1 MKFSILIPAYKL
13 AFFKECLDSILVQTY
28 KNFEIVIVNDSS
40 PEDLDS
46 VVLKYSDSRI
56 KYFKN
61 EKNCGVINV
70 VDNWNICLSHATGDY
85 VICIGDDDKLL
96 PNCLEEYSKLLDK
109 YPDIGLLHGW
119 TEIINERSE
128 VVKPTTHRCEFES
141 ALSLMWHRMHAY
153 EQQFIGDFCFN
164 REWLLQHGG
173 FYKLPLAWG
182 SDDVSA
188 LIGASKNGVANT
200 QIPVFQYRIN
210 SQTISNTGDISEKM
224 NAILLT
230 YKWKNDFLSQKLEH
244 QQDELYR
251 KDVLNEI
258 AHAYQKAC
266 GQTIAKEFKSKRFW
280 RILYWWSNMKKF
292 NLKIKTLL
300 YAMAQSFK

>member
-13 AFFKECLDSILVQTY
+13 AFFNECLDSILVQTY

-40 PEDLDS
+40 PEDLGS
-46 VVLKYSDSRI
+46 VVQKYSDSRI
-56 KYFKN
+56 KYFEN
-61 EKNCGVINV
+61 EKNCGAVNV

-182 SDDVSA
+182 SDDISA

-210 SQTISNTGDISEKM
+210 SQTISNTGDISVKM

-230 YKWKNDFLSQKLEH
+230 YKWENDFLS
-244 QQDELYR
+244 
-251 KDVLNEI
+251 
-258 AHAYQKAC
+258 
-266 GQTIAKEFKSKRFW
+266 
-280 RILYWWSNMKKF
+280 KKVR
-292 NLKIKTLL
+292 TS
-300 YAMAQSFK
+300 AR

>member
-61 EKNCGVINV
+61 EKNCGAINV

-96 PNCLEEYSKLLDK
+96 PNCLEDYFKLLEK
-109 YPDIGLLHGW
+109 YPNIGLLHGW
-119 TEIINERSE
+119 TEIINEKSE
-128 VVKPTTHRCEFES
+128 VVNPTTHRCEFES

-182 SDDVSA
+182 CDDISA

-210 SQTISNTGDISEKM
+210 SQTISKTGDISEKM
-224 NAILLT
+224 NAILLA
-230 YKWKNDFLSQKLEH
+230 YKWKNDFLAKKLEH
-244 QQDELYR
+244 HQDELYR
-251 KDVLNEI
+251 MDILSKI
-258 AHAYQKAC
+258 AHAYQKTC
-266 GQTIAKEFKSKRFW
+266 GQTIAADIKCKALRG
-280 RILYWWSNMKKF
+280 ILYWWANRKKY
-292 NLKIKTLL
+292 NISLKTLL
-300 YAMAQSFK
+300 YAMVQSWK

>member
-61 EKNCGVINV
+61 EKNCGAINV

-96 PNCLEEYSKLLDK
+96 PNCLEDYFKLLEK
-109 YPDIGLLHGW
+109 YPNIGLLHGW
-119 TEIINERSE
+119 TEIINEKSE
-128 VVKPTTHRCEFES
+128 VVNPTTHRCEFES

-182 SDDVSA
+182 SDDISA

-210 SQTISNTGDISEKM
+210 SQTISKTGDISEKM
-224 NAILLT
+224 NAILLA
-230 YKWKNDFLSQKLEH
+230 YKWKNDFLSKKLEH

-251 KDVLNEI
+251 MDILSKI
-258 AHAYQKAC
+258 AHAYQKTC
-266 GQTIAKEFKSKRFW
+266 GQTIATDIKCKALRG
-280 RILYWWSNMKKF
+280 ILYWWANRKKY
-292 NLKIKTLL
+292 NISLKTLL
-300 YAMAQSFK
+300 YAMVQSWK

>member
-28 KNFEIVIVNDSS
+28 KDFEIVIVNDSS

-70 VDNWNICLSHATGDY
+70 VDNWNISLSHATGDY

-153 EQQFIGDFCFN
+153 EQQFIGDF
-164 REWLLQHGG
+164 
-173 FYKLPLAWG
+173 
-182 SDDVSA
+182 A
-188 LIGASKNGVANT
+188 LIENGS
-200 QIPVFQYRIN
+200 F
-210 SQTISNTGDISEKM
+210 
-224 NAILLT
+224 
-230 YKWKNDFLSQKLEH
+230 
-244 QQDELYR
+244 
-251 KDVLNEI
+251 
-258 AHAYQKAC
+258 
-266 GQTIAKEFKSKRFW
+266 
-280 RILYWWSNMKKF
+280 NMAGF
-292 NLKIKTLL
+292 TN
-300 YAMAQSFK
+300 YH